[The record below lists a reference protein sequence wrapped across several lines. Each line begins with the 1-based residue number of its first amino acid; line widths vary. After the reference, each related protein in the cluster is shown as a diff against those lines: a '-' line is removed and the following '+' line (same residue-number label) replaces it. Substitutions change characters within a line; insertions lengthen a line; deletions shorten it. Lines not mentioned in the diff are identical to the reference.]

1 MRKYYLFGGL
11 VLLVIVITSAILGF
25 TVIKNRQK
33 QPDGGQ
39 SADNTSV
46 TPPGAKPPWVSTL
59 GENEKEIFNIP
70 LTITS
75 DEDREKYSAL
85 LIKNALPSD
94 KLHISSACRPIPLV
108 FAVTKPEYKVEIK
121 NDDSQNH
128 TIYLA
133 KDENYMVEAG
143 KSVVINVDSKK
154 GLNINYGC
162 DLYGTVGFLTI
173 PL

>member
-1 MRKYYLFGGL
+1 MRNIYLIGGL
-11 VLLVIVITSAILGF
+11 VVLVIIITSAIVGF
-25 TVIKNRQK
+25 SAIKNKQK
-33 QPDGGQ
+33 QPASGQ
-39 SADNTSV
+39 AADSNI
-46 TPPGAKPPWVSTL
+46 TPPGANPPWVSTL

-70 LTITS
+70 LTINS

-128 TIYLA
+128 TIYIA
-133 KDENYMVEAG
+133 RDENYMVEAG